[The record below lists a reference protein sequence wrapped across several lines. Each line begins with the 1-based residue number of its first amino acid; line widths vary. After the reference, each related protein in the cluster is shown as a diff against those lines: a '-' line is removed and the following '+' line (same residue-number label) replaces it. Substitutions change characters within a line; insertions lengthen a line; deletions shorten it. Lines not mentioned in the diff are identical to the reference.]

1 MTHRLERILKL
12 MALLQSGVPFNAL
25 QLAQETNVHRR
36 TVFRDVALL
45 RAAGI
50 PIRFDTDTSCYS
62 VVGDVQFQSDGIRPA
77 DLSSCLEM
85 ACLGNFLLRGN
96 VEVIGRTVQKL
107 AAGLPPTDR
116 DAVEQLLK
124 HCQLHAQAEANTAA
138 EDQEVLAIVARAIR
152 QQHQLLLMVSD
163 GTREN
168 RPLRVSNARLVFA
181 SRGFTLVG
189 QSLPEGRTVELKLS
203 AIREVSTL
211 DAATAGRRPDALAA
225 AKFATPRDPP
235 STV

>member
-12 MALLQSGVPFNAL
+12 MALLQSGVPYNAL
-25 QLAQETNVHRR
+25 QLAEETNVHRR

-62 VVGDVQFQSDGIRPA
+62 VVGEVQFQAEGIRPA
-77 DLSSCLEM
+77 ELSRCLEM

-96 VEVIGRTVQKL
+96 MEVIGRTVQKL
-107 AAGLPPTDR
+107 AAALPQTDR
-116 DAVEQLLK
+116 EAVEQLLK
-124 HCQLHAQAEANTAA
+124 HCQLHAPAEANTT

-168 RPLRVSNARLVFA
+168 WPLRMSNARLIFA

-203 AIREVSTL
+203 AIREASTL
-211 DAATAGRRPDALAA
+211 DANNTSRRSEVLTA
-225 AKFATPRDPP
+225 AKLTAPRDPP
-235 STV
+235 TTV

>member
-12 MALLQSGVPFNAL
+12 VSLLQSGAPYNAL

-45 RAAGI
+45 RSAGI

-62 VVGDVQFQSDGIRPA
+62 LVGDVQFQAEGIRPA
-77 DLSSCLEM
+77 ELSGCLEM

-107 AAGLPPTDR
+107 SAALPQKDR
-116 DAVEQLLK
+116 EAVEQLLQ
-124 HCQLHAQAEANTAA
+124 HCKLSAQPESTPVADENN
-138 EDQEVLAIVARAIR
+138 VLATIARGIR
-152 QQHQLLLMVSD
+152 QQHQLLLLVND
-163 GTREN
+163 GARDN
-168 RPLRVSNARLVFA
+168 RPMRMSNAKLVFA
-181 SRGFTLVG
+181 ARGFTLVG

-203 AIREVSTL
+203 AICEVSTFE
-211 DAATAGRRPDALAA
+211 ATDNRRQDVLGPAS
-225 AKFATPRDPP
+225 FVTPRDPP